1 MNAHPLLVAM
11 LLLLG
16 PANSAQAQVSFDI
29 GFSNGNIGFNIG
41 NYPQLVLIPGSPV
54 YYAPRQNANFFF
66 YDGLYWVYRDDDW
79 FSSSWYNGPWE
90 YVGPQYVPLYVL
102 RVPVRYYRQPPQY
115 FRGWRADA
123 PPRWGQYWGR
133 DWETQRSGWNHWDR
147 RSVPAAAPL
156 PTYQRQY
163 RGNDYPRSPEQQ
175 HSIRTEQYRYQPREN
190 VSREYE
196 ENRRRPDID
205 RPVQQRDVPNVQ
217 QPPRQQTLPTPRA
230 NPPNRGND
238 APQGSQGQ
246 NDNRRDSL
254 HREPEPPRGRPESP
268 RPDQR
273 RDVPDVQQPPRQ
285 QTAPNPP
292 QQKPP
297 AQQRFG
303 PPTDARDNAQGSR
316 GSADQSDNKGK
327 ENRGNDQG
335 RDRH

>member
-1 MNAHPLLVAM
+1 MKTRPLLVAM

-16 PANSAQAQVSFDI
+16 PASSTQAQFSFDI
-29 GFSNGNIGFNIG
+29 GLPNINIGFNMG
-41 NYPQLVLIPGSPV
+41 SYPQLVLIPGSPV
-54 YYAPRQNANFFF
+54 YYAPRLDTNFFF

-90 YVGPQYVPLYVL
+90 YVAPQYVPLFVL

-123 PPRWGQYWGR
+123 PPRWGQHWGR
-133 DWETQRSGWNHWDR
+133 DWETQRSGWSYWDR

-163 RGNDYPRSPEQQ
+163 RGNNYPRAPEQQ
-175 HSIRTEQYRYQPREN
+175 HLIRAENYRYQPREK
-190 VSREYE
+190 VSREPE
-196 ENRRRPDID
+196 QKRGHPENARPA
-205 RPVQQRDVPNVQ
+205 QQRDVPNVQ
-217 QPPRQQTLPTPRA
+217 PPPRQQTPPTPRG
-230 NPPNRGND
+230 NLPNRAND
-238 APQGSQGQ
+238 APQGAQGH
-246 NDNRRDSL
+246 NDRQRENNS
-254 HREPEPPRGRPESP
+254 REPEPPRVRSENA

-273 RDVPDVQQPPRQ
+273 RDTPDVQQQPRQ

-292 QQKPP
+292 QQKTP

-303 PPTDARDNAQGSR
+303 PPTEARDAPQG
-316 GSADQSDNKGK
+316 AHPQNDNSESKGK